1 MLPIKGFEN
10 YLITKDGMLFSKK
23 NNKYMCKNIKNT
35 GYLQVNL
42 YKNGKFKTKLIHR
55 LVAETY
61 INNPNNFKQ
70 VNHINGIKDDNRV
83 ENLEWVTAK
92 QNTIHAWKIGLCKNS
107 KLQRD
112 KATKTHSKVV
122 LDMQYG
128 IFYNS
133 VKEASICLGMYYPML
148 KNMLNGATKNK
159 TSLCYV

>member
-1 MLPIKGFEN
+1 MLTIKGFEN
-10 YLITKDGMLFSKK
+10 YLITKEGQLFSKNK
-23 NNKYMCKNIKNT
+23 NKFMSKNIKNT

-42 YKNGKFKTKLIHR
+42 YKDGKLKTKLIHR
-55 LVAETY
+55 LVADAY
-61 INNPNNFKQ
+61 INNPNKLKQ

-83 ENLEWVTAK
+83 ENLEWVSAK
-92 QNTIHAWKIGLCKNS
+92 QNTIHAWETGLCKNS
-107 KLQRD
+107 KRQRQ
-112 KATKTHSKVV
+112 KAKETHSKVV

-133 VKEASICLGMYYPML
+133 VKDASICLGMYYPML